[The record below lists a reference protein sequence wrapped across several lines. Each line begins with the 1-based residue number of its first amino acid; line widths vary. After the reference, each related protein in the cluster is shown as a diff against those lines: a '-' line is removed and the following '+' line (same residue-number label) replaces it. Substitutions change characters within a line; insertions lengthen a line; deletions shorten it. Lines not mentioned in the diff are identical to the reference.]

1 MKWLRIF
8 LTLVMCVNMMV
19 FSACAFEFA
28 VGESGKDD
36 FNLAEDN
43 RYNTFIPSNEEGDPN
58 SPDPPKRVINGGVPL
73 FQEPEVFGLINLS
86 NIYPMD
92 KVFRWNT
99 SQYSTSPMS
108 FDVSFAGLLVTD
120 SIPDWI
126 DPAEVGSLTTKRT
139 GDTDEDWLEFCRE
152 SFPLGEYY
160 VFVTFRVTNPSQETI
175 FTDVMTS
182 QNSINVY
189 MVDNATH
196 TRLRVNYVYDCV
208 VYQSYDDGYPPDY
221 LFSPS
226 SHWPYLKLLPGET
239 REVVIGYLVDGRW
252 LDDPDGT
259 WRYLVAVRSAGSTA
273 SITPCNDK
281 GWLIDDDKITY
292 LDIE

>member
-8 LTLVMCVNMMV
+8 LALVMCVNMTA
-19 FSACAFEFA
+19 FSACAFEF
-28 VGESGKDD
+28 VIDGSGKDD

-43 RYNTFIPSNEEGDPN
+43 RYDTFIPSNEEGDPN
-58 SPDPPKRVINGGVPL
+58 SSDPPKRVINGGVPL
-73 FQEPEVFGLINLS
+73 FPEPEVFGLINLS

-92 KVFRWNT
+92 TVLRTGSLYT
-99 SQYSTSPMS
+99 SSSS
-108 FDVSFAGLLVTD
+108 FPEVDVLVSGLLVAERL
-120 SIPDWI
+120 PDWI

-139 GDTDEDWLEFCRE
+139 GDTDEEWLEFCRE

-175 FTDVMTS
+175 LTNAMIQCAD
-182 QNSINVY
+182 VY
-189 MVDNATH
+189 MVDNANH
-196 TRLRVNYVYDCV
+196 TRLRVNYVYDHL

-221 LFSPS
+221 LFPS
-226 SHWPYLKLLPGET
+226 TSWPFLKLLPGET
-239 REVVIGYLVDGRW
+239 REVVIGYLVDRRW
-252 LDDPDGT
+252 LDDPNGT
-259 WRYLVAVRSAGSTA
+259 WRYFVGLHTRGST
-273 SITPCNDK
+273 SGITPLNAQ